1 MELRVLQYFLAIA
14 REETILGAAE
24 RLHMTQPTLSRQM
37 KELEEELGK
46 QLFIRGNRKITLT
59 DDGMLLRQ
67 RAEEIVTLVEK
78 TESDIML
85 SDASLSGD
93 IYIGAG
99 ETDGMRLIAKVM
111 HKCCEVYPNI
121 KFHIFSGNSQDVA
134 DKIEK
139 GLLDFG
145 IFVEPADISKYDF
158 IKLPSCDTWGLLMRK
173 DSPLANKESILPD
186 DIKDL
191 PLICSDQVMFQN
203 EISGWMEYS
212 YDKLNIVA
220 TYNLIYN
227 ASLLVEEGNGY
238 ALTLDRLINTTGHSP
253 LCFKPLEPKLQVG
266 LTLVWKNIIYFLV
279 QQNTLL
285 KHYAKNLRL
294 IKKI

>member
-134 DKIEK
+134 DKRK
-139 GLLDFG
+139 GRNTPFRPHGGLPYPIGRSVVVPFLPPG
-145 IFVEPADISKYDF
+145 RP
-158 IKLPSCDTWGLLMRK
+158 KLPS
-173 DSPLANKESILPD
+173 SSVSAE
-186 DIKDL
+186 
-191 PLICSDQVMFQN
+191 
-203 EISGWMEYS
+203 
-212 YDKLNIVA
+212 
-220 TYNLIYN
+220 
-227 ASLLVEEGNGY
+227 
-238 ALTLDRLINTTGHSP
+238 
-253 LCFKPLEPKLQVG
+253 
-266 LTLVWKNIIYFLV
+266 
-279 QQNTLL
+279 
-285 KHYAKNLRL
+285 
-294 IKKI
+294 

>member
-186 DIKDL
+186 DI
-191 PLICSDQVMFQN
+191 
-203 EISGWMEYS
+203 
-212 YDKLNIVA
+212 
-220 TYNLIYN
+220 
-227 ASLLVEEGNGY
+227 
-238 ALTLDRLINTTGHSP
+238 
-253 LCFKPLEPKLQVG
+253 
-266 LTLVWKNIIYFLV
+266 
-279 QQNTLL
+279 
-285 KHYAKNLRL
+285 
-294 IKKI
+294 

>member
-24 RLHMTQPTLSRQM
+24 RLHITQPTLSRQM

-266 LTLVWKNIIYFLV
+266 LTLVWKKYHLFSRAAEYFIK
-279 QQNTLL
+279 TLRQEFET
-285 KHYAKNLRL
+285 Y
-294 IKKI
+294 

>member
-203 EISGWMEYS
+203 EISGWM
-212 YDKLNIVA
+212 
-220 TYNLIYN
+220 
-227 ASLLVEEGNGY
+227 
-238 ALTLDRLINTTGHSP
+238 
-253 LCFKPLEPKLQVG
+253 
-266 LTLVWKNIIYFLV
+266 
-279 QQNTLL
+279 
-285 KHYAKNLRL
+285 
-294 IKKI
+294 

>member
-24 RLHMTQPTLSRQM
+24 RLHITQPTLSRQM

-59 DDGMLLRQ
+59 DEGMLLRQ
-67 RAEEIVTLVEK
+67 RAEEIITLVEK
-78 TESDIML
+78 TENDIML
-85 SDASLSGD
+85 SDDSLSGD

-99 ETDGMRLIAKVM
+99 ETDGMRLIAKVI
-111 HKCCEVYPNI
+111 HQCCEVYPNI

-158 IKLPSCDTWGLLMRK
+158 IKLPSYDTWGLLMRK

-203 EISGWMEYS
+203 EISGWMEFS

-266 LTLVWKNIIYFLV
+266 LTLVWKKYHIFSRAAEYFMK
-279 QQNTLL
+279 TLRQEFDN
-285 KHYAKNLRL
+285 H
-294 IKKI
+294 

>member
-191 PLICSDQVMFQN
+191 PLICSDPVMFQN

-212 YDKLNIVA
+212 YDKSNIGA

-266 LTLVWKNIIYFLV
+266 LTLVWKKYHLFSRAAEYFIK
-279 QQNTLL
+279 TLRQEFET
-285 KHYAKNLRL
+285 Y
-294 IKKI
+294 